1 MHTKRDFV
9 HEMQLV
15 DFAAVLCYH
24 IFILKLQK
32 VYLMN
37 PGFSVWEAVL
47 YTFLNSFPYMLLV
60 LFSFRGRWRFGTR
73 ITVLLLIFATISQ
86 VSLNTFR
93 FFSPQV
99 QNPLYDAVISVIYIG
114 FIFLAI
120 RERFG
125 KLVFTVLVLMDLGNL
140 VVVTSKFIEGIFF
153 PEEALL
159 RYHFTYSLFMMPVEA
174 LLIMAV
180 YLMILKGITADSEPD
195 SELSAASSSLWWFLW
210 LVPGVFY
217 LIWTQHFYTSG
228 KSALENALDPLSTG
242 YLLLID
248 IGSVVIYRIIVQLVT
263 VYEKNA
269 RLTADN
275 HELELQKMQYD
286 TINERIEDMRRTNH
300 DLRHHVLLLKQIRE
314 TGNLSALDGIIASYP
329 ASLIHDQPLRYCEN
343 DTVNAVLTYF
353 SEIALKNGIDYTVNI
368 VLSEKCFIEKPDL
381 AVMFGNI
388 IENAVEACKFIDEKR
403 YIKITGSHSSS
414 PEQLSFIVENNYKVE
429 PHTNDKGVFLSTKH
443 KGNGIGINSVRHIV
457 GKYQG
462 ESSFMPDNGV
472 FKVSVLICK

>member
-1 MHTKRDFV
+1 MTP
-9 HEMQLV
+9 E
-15 DFAAVLCYH
+15 
-24 IFILKLQK
+24 
-32 VYLMN
+32 
-37 PGFSVWEAVL
+37 FSVWEALL
-47 YTFLNSFPYMLLV
+47 YTFLNSFPYMVLV
-60 LFSFRGRWRFGTR
+60 LSSFRGRWRFGTR
-73 ITVLLLIFATISQ
+73 ITVLLLTIATVSQ

-93 FFSPQV
+93 FYSPQV
-99 QNPLYDAVISVIYIG
+99 QNPLYDAGISLLYIG

-125 KLVFTVLVLMDLGNL
+125 KLVFAVLVLMDLGNL
-140 VVVTSKFIEGIFF
+140 VVVTSKCIEGAFF

-159 RYHFTYSLFMMPVEA
+159 RYHFTYSLFMMPVEM
-174 LLIMAV
+174 LLIIVA
-180 YLMILKGITADSEPD
+180 YLLIFKGITDDSEPD
-195 SELSAASSSLWWFLW
+195 SELSAASISLWRYLW
-210 LVPGVFY
+210 LIPGVFY

-248 IGSVVIYRIIVQLVT
+248 IGSVLIYRIIVQLVT

-269 RLTADN
+269 RLTAEN

-286 TINERIEDMRRTNH
+286 TINERIEDMRSTNH
-300 DLRHHVLLLKQIRE
+300 DLRHRVALLRQIRE
-314 TGNLSALDGIIASYP
+314 NGDLSALDELISSYP
-329 ASLIHDQPLRYCEN
+329 VSIIHNQPLRYCDN

-353 SEIALKNGIDYTVNI
+353 SELALKNGIDYSVSLTVPEEI
-368 VLSEKCFIEKPDL
+368 FIGKPDL

-388 IENAVEACKFIDEKR
+388 IENAVEACKFVDGKR
-403 YIKITGSHSSS
+403 YIKITGSYGSA

-429 PHTNDKGVFLSTKH
+429 PHTDDKGVFLSTKH

-457 GKYQG
+457 GKYGG

>member
-1 MHTKRDFV
+1 MHQLFIFLHELQIIDFV
-9 HEMQLV
+9 
-15 DFAAVLCYH
+15 AVLCYH
-24 IFILKLQK
+24 IFILILQK
-32 VYLMN
+32 VQLMI
-37 PGFSVWEAVL
+37 PEFSVWEAVL

-73 ITVLLLIFATISQ
+73 VTVLLLAAATVTQ
-86 VSLNTFR
+86 VSLNTYR

-120 RERFG
+120 KERFG

-140 VVVTSKFIEGIFF
+140 VVVLSKFTEGLFF
-153 PEEALL
+153 PQEALL
-159 RYHFTYSLFMMPVEA
+159 RYHFTYSLFMLPVEA
-174 LLIMAV
+174 LLITAV
-180 YLMILKGITADSEPD
+180 YLLIFKGITADSEPD
-195 SELSAASSSLWWFLW
+195 SELSAASVPLWRYMW
-210 LVPGVFY
+210 LIPAVFY

-228 KSALENALDPLSTG
+228 KSALENALDPFSTG

-248 IGSVVIYRIIVQLVT
+248 IGSVLIYRTIVKVVA

-286 TINERIEDMRRTNH
+286 TINERIEEMRSTNH
-300 DLRHHVLLLKQIRE
+300 DLRHNVVLLRQIRKN
-314 TGNLSALDGIIASYP
+314 GDLSALDELIASYP
-329 ASLIHDQPLRYCEN
+329 ASVKHDQPLRYCEN

-353 SEIALKNGIDYTVNI
+353 SEIALKNGIDYSVTI
-368 VLSEKCFIEKPDL
+368 ALPEKCFIEKPDL

-388 IENAVEACKFIDEKR
+388 LENAVEACKFIDGKR
-403 YIKITGSHSSS
+403 YIKVSGRYDPV

-429 PHTNDKGVFLSTKH
+429 PHIDENGVFLSAKH
-443 KGNGIGINSVRHIV
+443 KGTGIGINSVRHIA
-457 GKYQG
+457 GKYG
-462 ESSFMPDNGV
+462 GNSSFMPEDGV
-472 FKVSVLICK
+472 FTVSVMICE

>member
-1 MHTKRDFV
+1 MTP
-9 HEMQLV
+9 E
-15 DFAAVLCYH
+15 
-24 IFILKLQK
+24 
-32 VYLMN
+32 
-37 PGFSVWEAVL
+37 FSVWEALL
-47 YTFLNSFPYMLLV
+47 YTFLNSFPYMVLV
-60 LFSFRGRWRFGTR
+60 LSSFRGRWRFGTR
-73 ITVLLLIFATISQ
+73 ITVLLLTIATVSQ

-93 FFSPQV
+93 FYSPQV
-99 QNPLYDAVISVIYIG
+99 QNPLYDAGISLLYIG

-120 RERFG
+120 KERFG

-140 VVVTSKFIEGIFF
+140 VVVTSKCIEGAFF

-159 RYHFTYSLFMMPVEA
+159 RYHFTYSLFMMPVEM
-174 LLIMAV
+174 LLIIVA
-180 YLMILKGITADSEPD
+180 YLLIFKGITDDSEPD
-195 SELSAASSSLWWFLW
+195 SELSAASISLWRYLW
-210 LVPGVFY
+210 LIPGVFY

-248 IGSVVIYRIIVQLVT
+248 IGSVLIYRIIIQLVT

-269 RLTADN
+269 RLTAEN

-286 TINERIEDMRRTNH
+286 TINERIEDMRSTNH
-300 DLRHHVLLLKQIRE
+300 DLRHRVALLRQIRE
-314 TGNLSALDGIIASYP
+314 NGDLSALDELISSYP
-329 ASLIHDQPLRYCEN
+329 VSIIHNQPLRYCDN

-353 SEIALKNGIDYTVNI
+353 SELALKNGIDYSVSLTVPEEI
-368 VLSEKCFIEKPDL
+368 FIGKPDL
-381 AVMFGNI
+381 AVMLGNI
-388 IENAVEACKFIDEKR
+388 IENAVEACKFVDGKR
-403 YIKITGSHSSS
+403 YIKITGSYGSA

-429 PHTNDKGVFLSTKH
+429 PHTDDKGVFLSTKH

>member
-1 MHTKRDFV
+1 
-9 HEMQLV
+9 MQLV

-47 YTFLNSFPYMLLV
+47 YTFLNSFPYMILV

-99 QNPLYDAVISVIYIG
+99 HNPLYDAVISVIYIG

-140 VVVTSKFIEGIFF
+140 VVVLSKFTEGLFF
-153 PEEALL
+153 PQEALL
-159 RYHFTYSLFMMPVEA
+159 RYHWTYSMFMLPVEM
-174 LLIMAV
+174 LLITAV
-180 YLMILKGITADSEPD
+180 YLLIFKGITADSEPD
-195 SELSAASSSLWWFLW
+195 SELSAASISLWRYMW
-210 LVPGVFY
+210 LIPAVFY

-248 IGSVVIYRIIVQLVT
+248 IGSVLIYRTIVQLVA

-300 DLRHHVLLLKQIRE
+300 DLRHNVVLLRQIRE
-314 TGNLSALDGIIASYP
+314 SGDLSALDELIASYP
-329 ASLIHDQPLRYCEN
+329 ASVIHDQPLRYCEN

-353 SEIALKNGIDYTVNI
+353 SEIALKNGIDYSVTI
-368 VLSEKCFIEKPDL
+368 ALPEKCFIEKPDL

-388 IENAVEACKFIDEKR
+388 LENAVEACKFVDGKR
-403 YIKITGSHSSS
+403 YIRVTGSYGSE
-414 PEQLSFIVENNYKVE
+414 PEQLSLIVENNYKVE
-429 PHTNDKGVFLSTKH
+429 PHIDENGVFLSTKH
-443 KGNGIGINSVRHIV
+443 KGKGIGINSVRHIA
-457 GKYQG
+457 GKYGG

>member
-1 MHTKRDFV
+1 MTP
-9 HEMQLV
+9 E
-15 DFAAVLCYH
+15 
-24 IFILKLQK
+24 
-32 VYLMN
+32 
-37 PGFSVWEAVL
+37 FSVWEALL
-47 YTFLNSFPYMLLV
+47 YTFLNSFPYMVLV
-60 LFSFRGRWRFGTR
+60 LSSFRGRWRFGTR
-73 ITVLLLIFATISQ
+73 ITVLLLTIATVSQ
-86 VSLNTFR
+86 VALNTFR
-93 FFSPQV
+93 FYSPQV
-99 QNPLYDAVISVIYIG
+99 QNPLYDAGISLLYIG

-120 RERFG
+120 KERFG

-140 VVVTSKFIEGIFF
+140 VVVTSKCIEGAFF

-159 RYHFTYSLFMMPVEA
+159 RYHFTYSLFMMPVEM
-174 LLIMAV
+174 LLIIVA
-180 YLMILKGITADSEPD
+180 YLLIFKGITDDSEPD
-195 SELSAASSSLWWFLW
+195 SELSAASISLWRYLW
-210 LVPGVFY
+210 LIPGVFY

-228 KSALENALDPLSTG
+228 KPALENALDPLSTG

-248 IGSVVIYRIIVQLVT
+248 IGSLLIYRTIVQVVT

-286 TINERIEDMRRTNH
+286 TINERIEDMRSTNH
-300 DLRHHVLLLKQIRE
+300 DLRHRVALLRQIRE
-314 TGNLSALDGIIASYP
+314 NGDLSALDELIASYP
-329 ASLIHDQPLRYCEN
+329 VSIIHNQPLRYCDN

-353 SEIALKNGIDYTVNI
+353 SELALKNGIDYSVSLTVPEEI
-368 VLSEKCFIEKPDL
+368 FIGKPDL

-388 IENAVEACKFIDEKR
+388 IENAVEACKFVDGKR
-403 YIKITGSHSSS
+403 YIKITGSYGSA

-429 PHTNDKGVFLSTKH
+429 PHTDDKGVFLSTKH

-457 GKYQG
+457 GKYGG